1 MGSNYLETKQLEA
14 FIAVISI
21 GSMTGAAR
29 ALGRSQSVIT
39 RLIQELEEEV
49 GFALL
54 HRNGPRIT
62 PTQQGLAFHAQA
74 EMFLAGLRTIGAR
87 AREIAKAPPPP
98 LHIAALP
105 SLASS
110 IVPEALARL
119 DDAALPEH
127 VHLNSASAENVI
139 QATAGHLA
147 DLGLS
152 TLPLDHPGVEVHW
165 TLAVPCVAVVA
176 SHHPLAQRRQ
186 VEAGDFAEATLIA
199 SHNPYRLR
207 RAINAA
213 LESEGIT
220 PASTIDSNASSVSV
234 ALARQGLGIAV
245 VESMTL
251 RGLPVEGVIALPLNV
266 DLSYHWGV
274 ITPAGRPLAP
284 TTATLIETLRTT
296 AEALM
301 CSNAPANGQT

>member
-1 MGSNYLETKQLEA
+1 MDPNYLETKQLEA

-49 GFALL
+49 GFPLL

-87 AREIAKAPPPP
+87 ARAIADAPPLP

-110 IVPEALARL
+110 VVPAALARL
-119 DDAALPEH
+119 TEAQRPAH
-127 VHLNSASAENVI
+127 VHLNSVSAENVI
-139 QATAGHLA
+139 QSTAGHIA

-165 TLAVPCVAVVA
+165 SAEVPCVAVVA
-176 SHHPLAQRRQ
+176 ATHPLARRDRID
-186 VEAGDFAEATLIA
+186 VADFRDATLIA
-199 SHNPYRLR
+199 SHNPYRIR
-207 RAINAA
+207 HAINAA
-213 LESEGIT
+213 LDAGGIR
-220 PASTIDSNASSVSV
+220 PPRSIDSNASSVSV

-251 RGLPVEGVIALPLNV
+251 RGLPVDGVVSVPLGFALP
-266 DLSYHWGV
+266 YRWGA

-284 TTATLIETLRTT
+284 ATALLIDLIRTI
-296 AEALM
+296 AEGL
-301 CSNAPANGQT
+301 PRP